1 MRKKRF
7 INTIV
12 SFSLFAWL
20 LQVVFGGVIS
30 AIISFF
36 TKKELEKWSKKDQ
49 EKAVTNKEINNV

>member
-7 INTIV
+7 IDTIV

-20 LQVVFGGVIS
+20 LQVIFGGIIS

-36 TKKELEKWSKKDQ
+36 TKKELEKWNKKDQ
-49 EKAVTNKEINNV
+49 EKAENK